1 MIQTEE
7 VPKIAE
13 LSDDFNNLLQKLLAK
28 DPLERPCWQELKDHS
43 WWASEIPLYEFKKA
57 DYPD

>member
-1 MIQTEE
+1 